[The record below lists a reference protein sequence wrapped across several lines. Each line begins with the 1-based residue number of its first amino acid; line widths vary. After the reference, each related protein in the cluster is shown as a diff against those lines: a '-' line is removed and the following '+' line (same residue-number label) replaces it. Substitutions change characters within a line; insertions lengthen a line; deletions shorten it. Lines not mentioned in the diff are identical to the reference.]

1 MPSLDILPGQKY
13 GKKWPILGVK
23 FNSAKAKEKLYQFCS
38 LEKRRKE
45 RPHIKEMKCLDRAKM
60 AILGYFA
67 EATERQIDHFLGNE
81 FSSDQRTY
89 VSISRYWQ

>member
-1 MPSLDILPGQKY
+1 M
-13 GKKWPILGVK
+13 
-23 FNSAKAKEKLYQFCS
+23 FCS

-67 EATERQIDHFLGNE
+67 EATERQNWPFPWKRVLINEHTSQYPVTGNNE
-81 FSSDQRTY
+81 CYLAD
-89 VSISRYWQ
+89 SR